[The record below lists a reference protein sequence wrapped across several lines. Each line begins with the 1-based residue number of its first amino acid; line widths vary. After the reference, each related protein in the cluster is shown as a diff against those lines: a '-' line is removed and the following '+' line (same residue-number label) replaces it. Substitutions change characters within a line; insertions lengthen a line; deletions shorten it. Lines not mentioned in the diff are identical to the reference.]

1 MASQS
6 YSVSEAAQ
14 ILRVSVPT
22 LKRMIHAEELQAFRT
37 PGNHLRITADS
48 LERVQQGR
56 PLRPAREVSPVLQN
70 RRERVE
76 EKTLEAQE
84 LRIDRDVRKLRQED
98 AAEARQRRE
107 ERQER
112 AREADEQAQRLELE
126 QQQLE
131 IEERE
136 RATHARAQ
144 AALRDFRQR
153 WLAHADKLLNGFLGA
168 FFKYDWLTPQQRKEV
183 AEALEGEIGK
193 HSPDDEQR
201 MSRIIQDTL
210 ASFVAPL
217 EAQREIAR
225 RREHAIDRMLL
236 KMSVTRTNSERVRA
250 EALAREALRQ
260 MPLDASADELLM
272 KAQDAIAPISR
283 AIEEREIR
291 EKRQAAKQ
299 EFIRLAFI
307 TVRSYKQEL
316 RDEGEISRHDYTDQ
330 AMWQEIEE
338 DVKEKL
344 ARELTGDESPEEV
357 EGLVCGMVD
366 DAFELESPE
375 ERQR

>member
-6 YSVSEAAQ
+6 YSVSEAAEV
-14 ILRVSVPT
+14 LRVSVPT
-22 LKRMIHAEELQAFRT
+22 LKRMIHAEKLQAFRT
-37 PGNHLRITADS
+37 PGNHLRITAES

-76 EKTLEAQE
+76 ELALEAQE
-84 LRIDRDVRKLRQED
+84 LRAGHEIRKLRQED
-98 AAEARQRRE
+98 AAEARQKHE
-107 ERQER
+107 ERQES
-112 AREADEQAQRLELE
+112 ARQAEQEAQRLELE
-126 QQQLE
+126 RQQFE
-131 IEERE
+131 IERQE
-136 RATHARAQ
+136 RAERARAQ

-168 FFKYDWLTPQQRKEV
+168 FFKYDWLTPQQRKEL
-183 AEALEGEIGK
+183 AETLEAEIGK
-193 HSPDDEQR
+193 HDPDDEQR

-225 RREHAIDRMLL
+225 RREHAVDRMML
-236 KMSVTRTNSERVRA
+236 KLSFRATDSERVRA

-283 AIEEREIR
+283 AIEDREAR
-291 EKRQAAKQ
+291 EKREATRDQ
-299 EFIRLAFI
+299 FIRSAFV
-307 TVRSYKQEL
+307 TVASYKQEL
-316 RDEGEISRHDYTDQ
+316 RDQDEISRQDCSDQ
-330 AMWQEIEE
+330 ALWDEINE
-338 DVKEKL
+338 DVRDQL
-344 ARELTGDESPEEV
+344 SRELTGDESPQEV
-357 EGLVCGMVD
+357 EGLIRSIVD
-366 DAFELESPE
+366 EAFDLESPE
-375 ERQR
+375 EDQG

>member
-14 ILRVSVPT
+14 VLRVSVPT
-22 LKRMIHAEELQAFRT
+22 LKRMIHAQELQAFRT
-37 PGNHLRITADS
+37 PGKHLRITAES

-56 PLRPAREVSPVLQN
+56 PLRPVREVSPVLQN

-76 EKTLEAQE
+76 ELALEAQE
-84 LRIDRDVRKLRQED
+84 LRAGHEIRKLRQED
-98 AAEARQRRE
+98 AAEARQKHE
-107 ERQER
+107 ERQES
-112 AREADEQAQRLELE
+112 ARQAEQEAQRLELE
-126 QQQLE
+126 RQQFE
-131 IEERE
+131 IERQE
-136 RATHARAQ
+136 RAERARAE

-168 FFKYDWLTPQQRKEV
+168 FFKYDWLTPHQRKEV
-183 AEALEGEIGK
+183 AETLEAEIGK
-193 HSPDDEQR
+193 HGPDDEQR

-225 RREHAIDRMLL
+225 RREHAVDRMML
-236 KMSVTRTNSERVRA
+236 KLSFKATDSERVRA

-283 AIEEREIR
+283 AIQDREAR
-291 EKRQAAKQ
+291 EKREATRDQ
-299 EFIRLAFI
+299 FIRSAFV
-307 TVRSYKQEL
+307 TVASYKQEL
-316 RDEGEISRHDYTDQ
+316 RDQDEISRQDCSDQ
-330 AMWQEIEE
+330 ALWDEINE
-338 DVKEKL
+338 DVRDQL
-344 ARELTGDESPEEV
+344 SRELTGDESPQEV
-357 EGLVCGMVD
+357 EGLIRSIVD
-366 DAFELESPE
+366 EAFDLESPE
-375 ERQR
+375 EDQG

>member
-6 YSVSEAAQ
+6 YSVSEAAEV
-14 ILRVSVPT
+14 LRVSVPT
-22 LKRMIHAEELQAFRT
+22 LKRMIHAEKLQAFRT
-37 PGNHLRITADS
+37 PGNHLRITAES

-76 EKTLEAQE
+76 ELALEAQE
-84 LRIDRDVRKLRQED
+84 LRAGHEIRKLRQED
-98 AAEARQRRE
+98 AAEAREKRE

-112 AREADEQAQRLELE
+112 AREAEQEAQHLELE
-126 QQQLE
+126 RHQLE
-131 IEERE
+131 IERQE
-136 RATHARAQ
+136 RAERARAQ

-168 FFKYDWLTPQQRKEV
+168 FFKYDWLTPQQRKEL
-183 AEALEGEIGK
+183 AETLEAEIGK
-193 HSPDDEQR
+193 HDPDDEQR

-225 RREHAIDRMLL
+225 RREHAVDRMML
-236 KMSVTRTNSERVRA
+236 KLSFRATDSERVRA

-283 AIEEREIR
+283 AIEDREAR
-291 EKRQAAKQ
+291 EKREATRDQ
-299 EFIRLAFI
+299 FIRSAFV
-307 TVRSYKQEL
+307 TVASYKQEL
-316 RDEGEISRHDYTDQ
+316 RDHDEISRQDCSDQ
-330 AMWQEIEE
+330 ALWDEINE
-338 DVKEKL
+338 DIRDQL
-344 ARELTGDESPEEV
+344 SRELTGDESPQEV
-357 EGLVCGMVD
+357 EGLIRRIVD
-366 DAFELESPE
+366 EAFDLESPE
-375 ERQR
+375 EDQG